1 MQLASQDVD
10 GLPFDVQDDY
20 VDVLLA
26 LDPLADLELVDIQL
40 TQVTAMTLRLPLEV
54 SKQQVPLPLIR
65 VIGSHSAQNLHLS
78 WAWRAIFC

>member
-1 MQLASQDVD
+1 MQLAAQDVD

-40 TQVTAMTLRLPLEV
+40 TQVAVMTLRLPLKV
-54 SKQQVPLPLIR
+54 SKQQVPLPSRYWQPFYTEFAFVLGMALVKIM
-65 VIGSHSAQNLHLS
+65 
-78 WAWRAIFC
+78 